1 MFHSII
7 KRNELSRKEKSMSKV
22 EVYILSGFLGS
33 GKTTLLRNILKQEQE
48 KKRKIAVV
56 MNEVGSVSID
66 SDAVPDDIPLK
77 ELLNGCVCCTIQDQF
92 EVQLHSLLQEYAL
105 DAVYIET
112 TGVAHPVEVLDAC
125 LSPLFAD
132 KVDVRGIISL
142 VDAKRWKDRQ
152 QLSPQLQVLLK
163 EQIRHADVVLINKI
177 DDLTEREKASLSF
190 EIQSLNPQAITILT
204 TYAQVNLE
212 DIQKVKLVTK
222 EPHQQAQLHQQLR
235 IKTYVHTFTR
245 PVDVEKFEKWL
256 QNLPD
261 TIYRMKGYL
270 RFNHLDGLYSFQYSY
285 GMPIYM
291 KEIMNVPM
299 NLVIIGD
306 ALNKEQLKKEL
317 EQIEQ

>member
-1 MFHSII
+1 
-7 KRNELSRKEKSMSKV
+7 MSNV

-48 KKRKIAVV
+48 KNRKMAVV

-66 SDAVPDDIPLK
+66 SDTVSDNIPLK

-105 DAVYIET
+105 DAIYIET

-163 EQIRHADVVLINKI
+163 EQIRHADVILINKI
-177 DDLTEREKASLSF
+177 DDLSERDQASVSF
-190 EIQSLNPQAITILT
+190 EIQSLNPQALTILT

-212 DIQKVKLVTK
+212 DIQKLKLVTK
-222 EPHQQAQLHQQLR
+222 EPHKQAQLQQQLR
-235 IKTYVHTFTR
+235 IQTYVHTFTR
-245 PVDVEKFEKWL
+245 PVDMEKFEEWL
-256 QNLPD
+256 RNLPD
-261 TIYRMKGYL
+261 TIYRMKGYV

-291 KEIMNVPM
+291 KEIMNVPT

-306 ALNKEQLKKEL
+306 ALNKEQIKKEL

>member
-1 MFHSII
+1 MP
-7 KRNELSRKEKSMSKV
+7 KV
-22 EVYILSGFLGS
+22 EVYILTGFLGS

-48 KKRKIAVV
+48 KNRKIAVV

-66 SDAVPDDIPLK
+66 SDAVPDDTPLK

-105 DAVYIET
+105 DAIYIET

-132 KVDVRGIISL
+132 KVDVRGIICL

-152 QLSPQLQVLLK
+152 QLSPQLQMLLK
-163 EQIRHADVVLINKI
+163 EQIRHADVVLINKM
-177 DDLTEREKASLSF
+177 DDLNERDQASLSF
-190 EIQSLNPQAITILT
+190 EIQSLNPQATTILT

-212 DIQKVKLVTK
+212 DIQKMKLVTK
-222 EPHQQAQLHQQLR
+222 EPHKQAQLHQQLH
-235 IKTYVHTFTR
+235 IKTYVHTFTH
-245 PVDVEKFEKWL
+245 PIDVEKFEEWL
-256 QNLPD
+256 RNLPD

-306 ALNKEQLKKEL
+306 NLNKEQIKKEL

>member
-1 MFHSII
+1 
-7 KRNELSRKEKSMSKV
+7 MSKI
-22 EVYILSGFLGS
+22 EIYILSGFLGS
-33 GKTTLLRNILKQEQE
+33 GKTTLLRSILKQEQE
-48 KKRKIAVV
+48 RNRKIAVV

-66 SDAVPDDIPLK
+66 SDAVPEDTPLK

-92 EVQLHSLLQEYAL
+92 EVQLHSLLQEYKL
-105 DAVYIET
+105 DAIYIET

-152 QLSPQLQVLLK
+152 QLNPQLQVLLK

-177 DDLTEREKASLSF
+177 DDLNERDQASISF

-204 TYAQVNLE
+204 TYAQVNLQ
-212 DIQKVKLVTK
+212 DIQKMKLVTK
-222 EPHQQAQLHQQLR
+222 EPHKQAHLHQQLC

-245 PVDVEKFEKWL
+245 PIDVEKFEEWL
-256 QNLPD
+256 RNLPD

-306 ALNKEQLKKEL
+306 ALNKEQIKKEL

>member
-1 MFHSII
+1 
-7 KRNELSRKEKSMSKV
+7 MSNV

-48 KKRKIAVV
+48 KNRKMAVV

-66 SDAVPDDIPLK
+66 SDTVSDDIPLK

-105 DAVYIET
+105 DAIYIET

-163 EQIRHADVVLINKI
+163 EQIRHADVILINKI
-177 DDLTEREKASLSF
+177 DDLSERDQASVSF
-190 EIQSLNPQAITILT
+190 EIQSLNPQALTILT

-212 DIQKVKLVTK
+212 DIQKLKLVTK
-222 EPHQQAQLHQQLR
+222 EPHKQAQLQQQLR
-235 IKTYVHTFTR
+235 IQTYVHTFTR
-245 PVDVEKFEKWL
+245 PVDMEKFEEWL
-256 QNLPD
+256 RNLPD
-261 TIYRMKGYL
+261 TIYRMKGYV

-291 KEIMNVPM
+291 KEIMNVPT

-306 ALNKEQLKKEL
+306 ALNKEQIKKEL

>member
-1 MFHSII
+1 
-7 KRNELSRKEKSMSKV
+7 MSKV

-48 KKRKIAVV
+48 KNRKIAVV

-92 EVQLHSLLQEYAL
+92 EVQLHSLLQQYAL
-105 DAVYIET
+105 DAIYIET

-177 DDLTEREKASLSF
+177 DDLNERDQASLSF
-190 EIQSLNPQAITILT
+190 EIQSLNPHAITILT

-212 DIQKVKLVTK
+212 DIQKMKLVTK
-222 EPHQQAQLHQQLR
+222 ESHKQAQLHQQLR

-245 PVDVEKFEKWL
+245 PIDMEKFEEWL
-256 QNLPD
+256 RNLPD

-270 RFNHLDGLYSFQYSY
+270 RFTHSDGLYSFQYSY

-299 NLVIIGD
+299 NLVIIGED
-306 ALNKEQLKKEL
+306 LNKEQIKTEL
-317 EQIEQ
+317 EQVEQ